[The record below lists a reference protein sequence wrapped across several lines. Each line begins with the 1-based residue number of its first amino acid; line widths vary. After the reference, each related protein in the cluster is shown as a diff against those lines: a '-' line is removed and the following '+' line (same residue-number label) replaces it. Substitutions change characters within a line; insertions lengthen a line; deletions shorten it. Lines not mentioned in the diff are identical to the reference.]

1 MEKRIDV
8 TVGYKIVEDGK
19 PTRYFADDTGEG
31 MCYKD
36 LDAYKNDDDICYIP
50 ECDFDGEGW
59 SVEYREGLG
68 YTKEE
73 IINFV
78 ADEIRWGYEGIPA
91 CKEFCVHEA
100 ECIINEAEWESV
112 GVILDRIDLAE
123 DWEQWQS
130 SK

>member
-1 MEKRIDV
+1 MEKKIDV

-19 PTRYFADDTGEG
+19 PTRYFAGNNGEG

-36 LDAYKNDDDICYIP
+36 LDAYKNDDDICYIS
-50 ECDFDGEGW
+50 ECEFDGEGW

-78 ADEIRWGYEGIPA
+78 ADEIRWNYEGIPA

-112 GVILDRIDLAE
+112 GVILDRIDLDE
-123 DWEQWQS
+123 DWEMFNN
-130 SK
+130 K